1 MENKKIDISSG
12 QIDVS
17 ASSVNNNVEAGNIRF
32 NAMIDLIQR
41 QTDYNKEMA
50 IEKLKKWNGNYLNA
64 IKEWINPDFNEKKE
78 TTSKSKNQMIF
89 GEIRNFMD
97 TANRQYLQRKKRS
110 KYIENQR
117 IAYLNKLMQ
126 EKAKREGTL
135 KKIPEEKN

>member
-17 ASSVNNNVEAGNIRF
+17 ASSVNDNVEAGNIRF

-41 QTDYNKEMA
+41 QTDYDKEIA
-50 IEKLKKWNGNYLNA
+50 IEKLKKWNGNYLNV

-110 KYIENQR
+110 EYIENQR

>member
-1 MENKKIDISSG
+1 MENEKIDISSG
-12 QIDVS
+12 QIDIS
-17 ASSVNNNVEAGNIRF
+17 TSSIDNTVEGGNIRL

-41 QTDYNKEMA
+41 QTDYNKDTA
-50 IEKLKKWNGNYLNA
+50 IDKLKKWNGNYLNV
-64 IKEWINPDFNEKKE
+64 IKEWINPNFNEKKE
-78 TTSKSKNQMIF
+78 TKSKSKNQMIF

-110 KYIENQR
+110 EYIKNQR

-135 KKIPEEKN
+135 EKIPEEKN

>member
-50 IEKLKKWNGNYLNA
+50 IEKLKKWNGNYLNV

-78 TTSKSKNQMIF
+78 AISKSKNQMIF

-110 KYIENQR
+110 EYIENQR

-126 EKAKREGTL
+126 EKAKREETL

>member
-17 ASSVNNNVEAGNIRF
+17 ASSVNDNVEAGNIRF

-50 IEKLKKWNGNYLNA
+50 IEKLKKWNGNYLNV

-110 KYIENQR
+110 EYIENQR

>member
-17 ASSVNNNVEAGNIRF
+17 ASSVNDNVEAGNIRF

-50 IEKLKKWNGNYLNA
+50 IEKLKKWNGNYLNV

-110 KYIENQR
+110 EYIENQR

-135 KKIPEEKN
+135 EKIPEEKN

>member
-41 QTDYNKEMA
+41 QTDYDKEMA
-50 IEKLKKWNGNYLNA
+50 IEKLKKWNGNYLNV

-110 KYIENQR
+110 EYIENQR

>member
-17 ASSVNNNVEAGNIRF
+17 ASSVNDNVEAGNIRF

-41 QTDYNKEMA
+41 QTDYDKEMA
-50 IEKLKKWNGNYLNA
+50 IEKLKKWNGNYLNV

-110 KYIENQR
+110 EYIENQR